1 MDDVGLQVRSPFYP
15 NFYGTANERGIRHDT
30 DIQIIDTV
38 TRQTEWKDVL
48 VDDATAVE
56 IWNGVKRSYWNLP
69 VYRMPVASYSM

>member
-15 NFYGTANERGIRHDT
+15 NFDGNANERGIRHDT

>member
-1 MDDVGLQVRSPFYP
+1 MSVYRCVRLSTPIP
-15 NFYGTANERGIRHDT
+15 YGTVDERGIRHDT
-30 DIQIIDTV
+30 DAQPVAIL

>member
-1 MDDVGLQVRSPFYP
+1 MMSDYRCVLLSTPIPYA
-15 NFYGTANERGIRHDT
+15 TADERGTRHDT
-30 DIQIIDTV
+30 DTQPVAIV
-38 TRQTEWKDVL
+38 TCQTEWKDVL